1 MSELNDRPT
10 ANEYVA
16 AEQGFLPSIGDL
28 QAEARKVVNVA
39 SVKHRSP
46 FRYPGGKTWFVPLI
60 RKWLTTQAKQV
71 NHLAEPFAGGAIVS
85 LSALFDDLVDG
96 VTLVEKD
103 TNVAA
108 VWQTIV
114 DGEGPELA
122 DKIATFNVTE
132 ESVRLLFE
140 QSIAP
145 DDLIGRAFVTI
156 VRNRVA
162 RGGIMAPGA
171 SLMRNGENGRGIKSR
186 WYPETLKNRF
196 LDLHSVHK
204 KIRFHFG
211 DGIKFIRDNS
221 ENENTGWFIDPSY
234 TVAGRRLYLHS
245 VLDHETLFEEAAKL
259 KGPFLMTY
267 DNADEIRLLAKKHG
281 FAFTEIPMKNSHHAV
296 MRELLISR
304 DLEWVKT

>member
-1 MSELNDRPT
+1 
-10 ANEYVA
+10 
-16 AEQGFLPSIGDL
+16 
-28 QAEARKVVNVA
+28 
-39 SVKHRSP
+39 
-46 FRYPGGKTWFVPLI
+46 
-60 RKWLTTQAKQV
+60 
-71 NHLAEPFAGGAIVS
+71 
-85 LSALFDDLVDG
+85 
-96 VTLVEKD
+96 
-103 TNVAA
+103 
-108 VWQTIV
+108 
-114 DGEGPELA
+114 
-122 DKIATFNVTE
+122 
-132 ESVRLLFE
+132 
-140 QSIAP
+140 
-145 DDLIGRAFVTI
+145 
-156 VRNRVA
+156 
-162 RGGIMAPGA
+162 
-171 SLMRNGENGRGIKSR
+171 MRNGENGRGIKSR